1 MSLPTEFSVK
11 MVGDLF
17 FRHIK
22 ELSIRSL
29 HEIREGNKRPELRLV
44 RGFSSFHGSFG
55 ELQSTSR
62 LSRLVRA

>member
-29 HEIREGNKRPELRLV
+29 NEIREGNKRPELRLI
-44 RGFSSFHGSFG
+44 RGFGSFG
-55 ELQSTSR
+55 ELRSTSGI
-62 LSRLVRA
+62 SRLVRA

>member
-29 HEIREGNKRPELRLV
+29 NEIREGSKRPELRLV
-44 RGFSSFHGSFG
+44 RGFGSFG
-55 ELQSTSR
+55 ELRSTSR
-62 LSRLVRA
+62 ISKLVRA

>member
-1 MSLPTEFSVK
+1 MIRMSLPTLFSVG
-11 MVGDLF
+11 MVNELF

-29 HEIREGNKRPELRLV
+29 KELREGNTRPELRLV
-44 RGFSSFHGSFG
+44 RGFGSFA
-55 ELQSTSR
+55 ELQSTTR

>member
-1 MSLPTEFSVK
+1 MSLPTAFSVN

-22 ELSIRSL
+22 ELSVHSL
-29 HEIREGNKRPELRLV
+29 KELREGNKRQELRLV
-44 RGFSSFHGSFG
+44 RGFGCFHGSFG

>member
-29 HEIREGNKRPELRLV
+29 NELREGNKRPELRLI
-44 RGFSSFHGSFG
+44 RGFGSFA

>member
-17 FRHIK
+17 FRHVK

-29 HEIREGNKRPELRLV
+29 NEIREGNKRPELRLV
-44 RGFSSFHGSFG
+44 RDFQI
-55 ELQSTSR
+55 LQSTSR
-62 LSRLVRA
+62 LLKT

>member
-22 ELSIRSL
+22 ELSVRSL
-29 HEIREGNKRPELRLV
+29 KELKDGNTRAELRLV
-44 RGFSSFHGSFG
+44 RGFGSFA
-55 ELQSTSR
+55 ELHSTSR
-62 LSRLVRA
+62 ISRLVRA

>member
-1 MSLPTEFSVK
+1 MGMPTTFSVS
-11 MVGDLF
+11 MVNELF

-29 HEIREGNKRPELRLV
+29 NEIREGSKRPELRLV
-44 RGFSSFHGSFG
+44 RGFHDSFN
-55 ELQSTSR
+55 ELRSTTR